1 MLEEALAITIELRRV
16 LESEVERARAER
28 QALKSLDSDRIFA
41 GAAARSSFNASVAEL
56 ESRLA
61 GALARAAGLCAGPP
75 EPFGSFPAGPRAGQ
89 AESKDE
95 VTLERLAERAPGET
109 ASLSRVLADVRA
121 LAGALAELDRLN
133 LLLAGRAMACVQAY
147 LTALQPAPTAYDR
160 RGARPGASRA
170 GTTWGKV

>member
-1 MLEEALAITIELRRV
+1 MLEEALAITVELRRV
-16 LESEVERARAER
+16 LESEVDRARSER

-61 GALARAAGLCAGPP
+61 GALARAAGVYPAHPERRPGGAGP
-75 EPFGSFPAGPRAGQ
+75 
-89 AESKDE
+89 ESKDE

-170 GTTWGKV
+170 STTWGKV

>member
-1 MLEEALAITIELRRV
+1 MLEEALAITVELRRV

-41 GAAARSSFNASVAEL
+41 GAAARASFNFAVAEL

-61 GALARAAGLCAGPP
+61 GALARAMGLDVAGPP
-75 EPFGSFPAGPRAGQ
+75 P
-89 AESKDE
+89 AESKE
-95 VTLERLAERAPGET
+95 VTLERLAQRAPGET
-109 ASLSRVLADVRA
+109 ATLSRVLADVRA

-170 GTTWGKV
+170 STTWGKV

>member
-1 MLEEALAITIELRRV
+1 
-16 LESEVERARAER
+16 VERARSER

-41 GAAARSSFNASVAEL
+41 GAAARSSFNASVAAL
-56 ESRLA
+56 EARLA
-61 GALARAAGLCAGPP
+61 GALARAVRSPAHP
-75 EPFGSFPAGPRAGQ
+75 EPFDSGPASPRSGQ

-95 VTLERLAERAPGET
+95 VTLERLAARAPGET

-170 GTTWGKV
+170 STTWGKV

>member
-1 MLEEALAITIELRRV
+1 MLEEALAITVELRRV
-16 LESEVERARAER
+16 LESEVDRARSER

-61 GALARAAGLCAGPP
+61 GALARAAGAAGP
-75 EPFGSFPAGPRAGQ
+75 
-89 AESKDE
+89 ESKDE

-170 GTTWGKV
+170 STTWGKV

>member
-16 LESEVERARAER
+16 LESEVERARSER

-41 GAAARSSFNASVAEL
+41 GAAARSSFNASVADL

-61 GALARAAGLCAGPP
+61 GALARAAGRIGAT
-75 EPFGSFPAGPRAGQ
+75 
-89 AESKDE
+89 E
-95 VTLERLAERAPGET
+95 VTLERLAACAPGET

-160 RGARPGASRA
+160 RGARPGASRTS
-170 GTTWGKV
+170 TTWGKV

>member
-1 MLEEALAITIELRRV
+1 MLEEALAITVELRRV
-16 LESEVERARAER
+16 LESEVDRARTER
-28 QALKSLDSDRIFA
+28 QALKSLDSDRIYA
-41 GAAARSSFNASVAEL
+41 GAAARSSFNAAVAEL

-61 GALARAAGLCAGPP
+61 GALARAAGVD
-75 EPFGSFPAGPRAGQ
+75 PAASRSGQ
-89 AESKDE
+89 AEPKDQ
-95 VTLERLAERAPGET
+95 VTLERLAARAPGET

-170 GTTWGKV
+170 STTWGKV